1 MGTEQTTLQLQGE
14 IKRLIQ
20 QLGKSQNEAARLIYT
35 ETNDFDDEDE
45 IKRFEGRFK
54 KQLQRETTKP
64 VCLESYIDILVKC
77 HEARSCN
84 KKQLGAIKPKSI
96 SSFIVAEMRKLSE
109 ELDFSNE

>member
-64 VCLESYIDILVKC
+64 VCLQSYIDILVKVMKL
-77 HEARSCN
+77 EAVTRNS
-84 KKQLGAIKPKSI
+84 LAL
-96 SSFIVAEMRKLSE
+96 SSLKALVLS
-109 ELDFSNE
+109 

>member
-35 ETNDFDDEDE
+35 ETNEFDDEDE

-54 KQLQRETTKP
+54 KQLQRKTTKP
-64 VCLESYIDILVKC
+64 EPVTDSV
-77 HEARSCN
+77 
-84 KKQLGAIKPKSI
+84 
-96 SSFIVAEMRKLSE
+96 
-109 ELDFSNE
+109 

>member
-35 ETNDFDDEDE
+35 ETNEFDDEDE

-54 KQLQRETTKP
+54 KQLQRKTTKP
-64 VCLESYIDILVKC
+64 VCLQSCLDILVRY

-84 KKQLGAIKPKSI
+84 KKQLGAIKPKNI